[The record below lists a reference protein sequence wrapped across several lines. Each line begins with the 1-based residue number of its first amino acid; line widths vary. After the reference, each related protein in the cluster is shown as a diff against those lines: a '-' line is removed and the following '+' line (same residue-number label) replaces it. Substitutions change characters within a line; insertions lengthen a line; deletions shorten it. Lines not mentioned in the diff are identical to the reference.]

1 MPKLKLGYVKFARQ
15 IWRDLAKQFNRA
27 GKQGAEA
34 LGQVRMFPRNF
45 RACSS
50 AGRALALQARGQE
63 FDPPQV
69 HIELE
74 DYRISRPHKIDAEKT
89 RDKKIIRFGNRF

>member
-1 MPKLKLGYVKFARQ
+1 M
-15 IWRDLAKQFNRA
+15 
-27 GKQGAEA
+27 
-34 LGQVRMFPRNF
+34 
-45 RACSS
+45 
-50 AGRALALQARGQE
+50 QARGQE

-89 RDKKIIRFGNRF
+89 RDKKIIRFRNRF